1 MKRKIV
7 TDITELRKP
16 SKTATYEEI
25 NNIIKDLE
33 DTLDTSKGMGLSAIQ
48 IGIQKRIGIIRY
60 GKTKIDLINPMII
73 QKDDKFRMQSEGC
86 LSIPGIFIDT
96 LRYKEITIINNNK
109 EFSFDLQTDGVI
121 VIAVQHE
128 IDHCFGRLIIDKKW
142 HKRK

>member
-48 IGIQKRIGIIRY
+48 IGIQKAVGIIRY
-60 GKTKIDLINPMII
+60 GETKIDLINPMII

-96 LRYKEITIINNNK
+96 LRYKEIVIINNNRN
-109 EFSFDLQTDGVI
+109 FSFDLETDNILPVAI
-121 VIAVQHE
+121 LHE
-128 IDHCFGRLIIDKKW
+128 IDHMNGRLILDAKW
-142 HKRK
+142 RKR